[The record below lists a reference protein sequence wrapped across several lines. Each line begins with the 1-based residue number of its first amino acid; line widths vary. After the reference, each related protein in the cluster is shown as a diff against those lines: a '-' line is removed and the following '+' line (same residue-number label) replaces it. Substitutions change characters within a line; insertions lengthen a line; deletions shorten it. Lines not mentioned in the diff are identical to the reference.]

1 MDFNKKQAALL
12 YLDKNGFY
20 FYTDGLP
27 SVISLAF
34 IDNAVRDMDVVNGAS
49 LIAQVKAFIDQYRLM
64 PSMITIILSPNVAF
78 EKDIAGL
85 TREAQA
91 EEIKN
96 FIDTIPFESVLTR
109 TYPIEKGVKVIGFNE
124 DLYTELKNGFEKN
137 SFGIDMVIPYQLLG
151 TDQTL
156 IKNLTTDNAAQ
167 FLKRCDHLKQY
178 TLLIT
183 EKQKNPGPSPV
194 TETVVQKPK
203 KNYTRLFVMIG
214 VFTFLFAVLG
224 YMLITM
230 K

>member
-20 FYTDGLP
+20 FYIDGLP

-34 IDNAVRDMDVVNGAS
+34 TDNAVKDMDVVNGAS
-49 LIAQVKAFIDQYRLM
+49 LIAQVKTFVEQYRLL

-85 TREAQA
+85 TREAQ
-91 EEIKN
+91 EEAVKN
-96 FIDTIPFESVLTR
+96 FIDTIPFESVLTK
-109 TYPIEKGVKVIGFNE
+109 TYPIEKGVKIIGFNE
-124 DLYTELKNGFEKN
+124 DLYTELKNGFEKS
-137 SFGIDMVIPYQLLG
+137 SFGIESVIPYQLLG

-183 EKQKNPGPSPV
+183 ERQKNLSPSPSA
-194 TETVVQKPK
+194 ETVVQKPK

-214 VFTFLFAVLG
+214 VFTVLFGVLG
-224 YMLITM
+224 YMLMNM